1 MFVMTGQGLSA
12 MDCLSVYLA
21 GIQASFGKEQTVN
34 ILKVPRYP
42 ACFFGTLAHGLQR
55 LQWAA
60 ALLHICIWHIPRSLN
75 CLNSDLAPHKH
86 H

>member
-42 ACFFGTLAHGLQR
+42 ACFFLHTCAR
-55 LQWAA
+55 VAA
-60 ALLHICIWHIPRSLN
+60 VAVGCSTIAYMHMAYTKKS
-75 CLNSDLAPHKH
+75 
-86 H
+86 